1 MQVLPDSSKLVF
13 MTSALVRCRVL
24 FCLCLLCA
32 TAAAQAELTYV
43 VKGVDDPLRE
53 NVLHHVDSMQL
64 GGRARLSDSDMRRI
78 RAKAVDQSRAAL
90 RPYGYYS
97 PTISDRLIRG
107 KDGQP
112 VLELSIEPGPP
123 IIVDKLQLEITG
135 AGAKNDQLRAWQRQ
149 WPLKRG
155 TRLEQLGW
163 EEQKQRG
170 MEIAEAFGYLSAEY
184 REHSLE
190 LDLEQNTATVRLV
203 MDTGERFV
211 MGDVDFGEHI
221 LNPGVVE
228 NLLRFESGDPYSLQL
243 VQTMRMD
250 LGKSGYFTD
259 IKVIEERRPDHQPPA
274 VDLKVHLETKSRS
287 FYRGALGYGSDTGAR
302 LQGQWSRHPMSGR
315 GDRVD
320 IGVGWQETDDE
331 FAIRTTYL
339 RPLHKRTREYWTAD
353 LALKSENQDLEVK
366 REEDDENA
374 IRIANGDVKERHLRL
389 GRLKVRNFESG
400 GQQLFS
406 TPFVQYLNS
415 DRRFGLD
422 GAPPEFIN
430 LVGEPE
436 FDRLL
441 NSIDNAI
448 SVGVDLDLVSVH
460 GRAFEIQ
467 GHRERAWLFTSQ
479 EAFGSEIEF
488 TQLYLSSRRSYLFG
502 DRWKV
507 LVRAEA
513 GYTDAEVDEFS
524 VVVDGEPLDLSITH
538 LPNFYR
544 FKAGGSTSVRGYSFE
559 QLSNNDVGSNNLLT
573 ASVELEYKV
582 LKNWSGAIFADIGNA
597 FNDWS
602 DPNLKKGVGVGVRW
616 YSIVGPIRVDIAQAL
631 DFDGKPW
638 SLHFTI
644 GTPLL

>member
-1 MQVLPDSSKLVF
+1 MQVLLDSSKLVF
-13 MTSALVRCRVL
+13 MTSAILRCRVL
-24 FCLCLLCA
+24 FCLCLLCT

-43 VKGVDDPLRE
+43 VMGVDDPLRE
-53 NVLHHVDSMQL
+53 NVLRYVDSMQL
-64 GGRARLSDSDMRRI
+64 GGRARLSDSDVRRI
-78 RAKAVDQSRAAL
+78 RARAVDQSRAAL
-90 RPYGYYS
+90 RPYGYYA
-97 PTISDRLIRG
+97 PAISDRLTQD

-123 IIVDKLQLEITG
+123 LIVDKLQLEIIG
-135 AGAKNDQLRAWQRQ
+135 AGAKNDQLQAWQRQ

-155 TRLEQLGW
+155 TQLVQLVW
-163 EEQKQRG
+163 EEQKQHG

-211 MGDVDFGEHI
+211 MGDVDLGEHV

-243 VQTMRMD
+243 LQTMRMD
-250 LGKSGYFTD
+250 LAKSGYFTD
-259 IKVIEERRPDHQPPA
+259 FEVVEERRPDRQPPA

-287 FYRGALGYGSDTGAR
+287 FYRGSLGYGSDTGAR
-302 LQGQWSRHPMSGR
+302 LQGLWSRHPMSGR

-320 IGVGWQETDDE
+320 IGVGWQEADDE

-339 RPLHKRTREYWTAD
+339 RPLHKRSREFWTAD
-353 LALKSENQDLEVK
+353 LVLKSENEDLEVK

-422 GAPPEFIN
+422 GAPPEFMD

-441 NSIDNAI
+441 NSVDNAI

-460 GRAFEIQ
+460 GRAFEIH
-467 GHRERAWLFTSQ
+467 GHRERAWLFSSQ
-479 EAFGSEIEF
+479 EAFGSEVEF
-488 TQLYLSSRRSYLFG
+488 TQLYLSSRRSYRFG

-524 VVVDGEPLDLSITH
+524 VVLDGEPLNLSITH

-573 ASVELEYKV
+573 ASAELEFKV
-582 LKNWSGAIFADIGNA
+582 LENWSGAIFADIGNA

-602 DPNLKKGVGVGVRW
+602 DPDLKKGVGLGIRW

-638 SLHFTI
+638 RLHFTI

>member
-1 MQVLPDSSKLVF
+1 MNLSSKVL
-13 MTSALVRCRVL
+13 LRNLVL

-32 TAAAQAELTYV
+32 TEAAHAELTFV
-43 VKGVDDPLRE
+43 VTGVDDPLRE
-53 NVLHHVDSMQL
+53 NVLHYVDSMQL
-64 GGRARLSDSDMRRI
+64 GGRARLSDNDVQRI
-78 RAKAVDQSRAAL
+78 RARAIDQSRAAL

-97 PTISDRLIRG
+97 PTINDRLTQD

-112 VLELSIEPGPP
+112 VIELSIEPGPP
-123 IIVDKLQLEITG
+123 IIVDKLELEIIG
-135 AGAKNDQLRAWQRQ
+135 AGAKDGRLQAWQRQ
-149 WPLKRG
+149 WPLKPG
-155 TRLEQLGW
+155 TRLEQLVW

-170 MEIAEAFGYLSAEY
+170 MEIAEAFGYLSSGY

-190 LDLEQNTATVRLV
+190 LDLEQNTAAVRLV

-211 MGDVDFGEHI
+211 IGDVDFGEHV

-228 NLLRFESGDPYSLQL
+228 NLLRFESGDPYSAQRLQTL
-243 VQTMRMD
+243 RMD

-259 IKVIEERRPDHQPPA
+259 FEVVEERRPDRQPPA
-274 VDLKVHLETKSRS
+274 VDLKVLLETKSRS

-320 IGVGWQETDDE
+320 VGLGWQETNDE
-331 FAIRTTYL
+331 FAIRSLYV
-339 RPLHKRTREYWTAD
+339 RPLRKRAREYWTAD
-353 LALKSENQDLEVK
+353 LTLKSENEDLEV
-366 REEDDENA
+366 RRTQDDEDA
-374 IRIANGDVKERHLRL
+374 IKIANGDVKERHLRL

-400 GQQLFS
+400 NQELFS

-422 GAPPEFIN
+422 GVPPEFMS
-430 LVGEPE
+430 LAGEPE

-441 NSIDNAI
+441 NTVDNAI
-448 SVGVDLDLVSVH
+448 SIGVDLDLVSVH
-460 GRAFEIQ
+460 GRAFETH
-467 GHRERAWLFTSQ
+467 GHRERAWLFSSQ
-479 EAFGSEIEF
+479 DAFGSEVEF
-488 TQLYLSSRRSYLFG
+488 TQLYLSTRQSYRFG

-507 LVRAEA
+507 LLRAEA
-513 GYTDAEVDEFS
+513 GYTDADVDDFS
-524 VVVDGEPLDLSITH
+524 VDLDGERLDLSVTH

-544 FKAGGSTSVRGYSFE
+544 FKAGGSRSVRGYSFE

-573 ASVELEYKV
+573 ASVELEFKV
-582 LKNWSGAIFADIGNA
+582 LENWSGAIFADIGNA

-602 DPNLKKGVGVGVRW
+602 DSDLKKGVGVGIRW

-631 DFDGKPW
+631 DFDDKPW
-638 SLHFTI
+638 RLHFTM